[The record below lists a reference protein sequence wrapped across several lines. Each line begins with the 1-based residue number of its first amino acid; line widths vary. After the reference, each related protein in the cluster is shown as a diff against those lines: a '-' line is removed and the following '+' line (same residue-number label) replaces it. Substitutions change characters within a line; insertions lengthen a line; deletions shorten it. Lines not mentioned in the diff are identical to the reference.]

1 MIWEYDILAILW
13 YGVYL
18 ALIGRRPEIELTM
31 ARALLFILC
40 QINITEALSN
50 LNSAEVILE
59 KTGE

>member
-1 MIWEYDILAILW
+1 MILW
-13 YGVYL
+13 HSVYL
-18 ALIGRRPEIELTM
+18 AVIGRRPEIELTM